1 MLEIP
6 RALIL
11 DGDQGFSSAVAGKL
25 RQQSPEIAILQV
37 SNVDDALAAL
47 EKLRPHIFFLDWSIQ
62 IRGER
67 HGSLLR
73 KMSDLMAADPAGYD
87 YPLLVNSNWR
97 AKYDEDW
104 SERGVI
110 FQMENPRVVIERDS
124 LAGAESVLARW
135 YVRKIQPRRV
145 LRLTKS
151 HIDLGRSAY
160 VRIADG
166 PPRIF
171 VWDTRMEREQEFERH
186 RDDTFQMISQQII
199 SPLGQVESVA
209 SAASLFVK
217 ANQRNVW
224 VNLAYVQAIG
234 FDGAGERTFF
244 FQSATSQR
252 LNLTVAHA
260 VARTLEAMRHLALW
274 PHVSGLSVPN

>member
-1 MLEIP
+1 MLELP

-11 DGDQGFSSAVAGKL
+11 DGEQDFSSAVADKL
-25 RQQSPEIAILQV
+25 RQQSSEIGILQV
-37 SNVDDALAAL
+37 SHLDAALTAL
-47 EKLRPHIFFLDWSIQ
+47 EKLRPHIVFLDWNVHF
-62 IRGER
+62 RGER
-67 HGSLLR
+67 PSALLR

-97 AKYDEDW
+97 EEYDQDW

-110 FQMENPRVVIERDS
+110 FQMENPRVVIGRES
-124 LAGAESVLARW
+124 LLEIESILSRW
-135 YVRKIQPRRV
+135 YARKIQPRRMI
-145 LRLTKS
+145 RLTKA

-160 VRIADG
+160 LRIADG

-171 VWDTRMEREQEFERH
+171 VWDIRAAKELEFERH

-199 SPLGQVESVA
+199 ASLGQIGSVA
-209 SAASLFVK
+209 AASSLFVK

-234 FDGAGERTFF
+234 FDAAGERIFAF
-244 FQSATSQR
+244 RDAPSQR

-274 PHVSGLSVPN
+274 PHLSSLNLPG

>member
-1 MLEIP
+1 MLELP

-11 DGDQGFSSAVAGKL
+11 DGDQDFSSAVAGKL
-25 RQQSPEIAILQV
+25 RQQSPEIGILQV
-37 SNVDDALAAL
+37 SHVSSALTAL
-47 EKLRPHIFFLDWSIQ
+47 EKLRPHIVFLDWNDHF
-62 IRGER
+62 RGER
-67 HGSLLR
+67 PSSLLR

-97 AKYDEDW
+97 DEYDQDW

-110 FQMENPRVVIERDS
+110 FQMENPRVVIGRGS
-124 LAGAESVLARW
+124 LVEAESVLSRW

-145 LRLTKS
+145 IRLTKA

-160 VRIADG
+160 LRIADG
-166 PPRIF
+166 PSRIF
-171 VWDTRMEREQEFERH
+171 VWDTRTAKEQEFERH

-199 SPLGQVESVA
+199 SPLSQIESVA
-209 SAASLFVK
+209 AASSLFVK
-217 ANQRNVW
+217 ANQRSVW

-234 FDGAGERTFF
+234 FDAAGERNFVF
-244 FQSATSQR
+244 RDATAQR
-252 LNLTVAHA
+252 LNLTVAHS

-274 PHVSGLSVPN
+274 PHLSGLSLPG

>member
-1 MLEIP
+1 MLELP

-11 DGDQGFSSAVAGKL
+11 DGDHGFSSAVATKL
-25 RQQSPEIAILQV
+25 RQQSPEIGILQV
-37 SNVDDALAAL
+37 SRVDAALTAL
-47 EKLRPHIFFLDWSIQ
+47 EKLRPHVVFLDWSVHV
-62 IRGER
+62 RGER
-67 HGSLLR
+67 PSSLLR

-87 YPLLVNSNWR
+87 YPLLVNSNW
-97 AKYDEDW
+97 KGDYDQEW

-110 FQMENPRVVIERDS
+110 FQMENPRVVIQRES
-124 LAGAESVLARW
+124 LAEAESILSRW
-135 YVRKIQPRRV
+135 YVRKIQPRRMI
-145 LRLTKS
+145 RLTKA

-160 VRIADG
+160 LRIADG

-171 VWDTRMEREQEFERH
+171 VWDTHLAKEQEFDRH
-186 RDDTFQMISQQII
+186 RDDTFQMISQEIV
-199 SPLGQVESVA
+199 SPLSQIDSVA
-209 SAASLFVK
+209 SATSLFVK

-234 FDGAGERTFF
+234 FDSAGERTFLF
-244 FQSATSQR
+244 RDATSQR

-274 PHVSGLSVPN
+274 PHLSGLSLPG